1 MKHVLAAEKE
11 AVKGGNMNWKYK
23 RERCWISKQ
32 RDGDGN
38 PYRERTYEQML
49 IEVSK

>member
-1 MKHVLAAEKE
+1 MKYVFAVEKE
-11 AVKGGNMNWKYK
+11 VVKGGNMNWKYK
-23 RERCWISKQ
+23 RERCWIFKQ

-38 PYRERTYEQML
+38 FYRERIYEQMF